1 MNITRAMRYAVCLC
15 LTVLA
20 LDAWAKPLRRAL
32 NYEAATAKFTMKLDS
47 DNGDFVGK
55 GDSYNYTE
63 AEAES
68 LFVNVFTRTESH
80 GQPDYIEIIFFGN
93 EAAQDHSWSLTL
105 GSNELGEPL
114 AVGEYPTATRAPFA
128 EEGTAGLSF
137 TMNGAGCNQVTGNF
151 RITAIEFD
159 CINSEAG
166 SVITHLKRLEVEFE
180 SHCEGNDPAMHG
192 SFSLTDDAGAACDGT
207 GGTPGGGGTPLPPPP
222 PPDVTIHLPA
232 SVTEQPIVIGNDGSA
247 SFEISTSVLDTFN
260 GDVHLSLASDAP
272 FANAPVMVIDPE
284 HIAAPGTGTATVH
297 ISTGPMT
304 FPRDYLVHVLATT
317 SEGKT
322 FASQTI
328 HLHVVCDPPMILGT
342 DQPRAVT
349 VDRGARGS
357 LSVKATGSGPFSYQ
371 WYRGHRG
378 STRFPVAGATEATFD
393 DAAAGSYWVRV
404 SNACGSADSATVAVR
419 ER

>member
-15 LTVLA
+15 LTLLA
-20 LDAWAKPLRRAL
+20 FDAWAKPLRRAL
-32 NYEAATAKFTMKLDS
+32 NYQTTTAKFTMDLDS
-47 DNGDFVGK
+47 DEGDWVGG
-55 GDSYNYTE
+55 GDSYVYTE
-63 AEAES
+63 AEAKT
-68 LFVNVFTRTESH
+68 FHVNVFNRDESDDL
-80 GQPDYIEIIFFGN
+80 PDYIEISFLGTG
-93 EAAQDHSWSLTL
+93 EAEGHFWHLTL
-105 GSNELGEPL
+105 GTNRLGEPL
-114 AVGEYPTATRAPFA
+114 AVGEYLTATRASFA
-128 EEGTAGLSF
+128 DEGTAGLDF
-137 TMNGAGCNQVTGNF
+137 VMNGRGCNTVTGSF

-159 CINSEAG
+159 CINSESG
-166 SVITHLKRLEVEFE
+166 SELTHLKRLEVEFE
-180 SHCEGNDPAMHG
+180 NHCEGGESAIHG
-192 SFSLTDDAGAACDGT
+192 ALSLTDDAGAACDGT

-222 PPDVTIHLPA
+222 PPDVTINLPA
-232 SVTEQPIVIGNDGSA
+232 SVTEQPIVIGNDGA
-247 SFEISTSVLDTFN
+247 VSFDISTSVLDGFN

-272 FANAPVMVIDPE
+272 FANGPVMVIDPE

-342 DQPRAVT
+342 DQPRGVT
-349 VDRGARGS
+349 VDRGTRGS
-357 LSVKATGSGPFSYQ
+357 LTVKATGSGPFSYQ

-378 STRFPVAGATEATFD
+378 STRFPVAGATGATFD

-404 SNACGSADSATVAVR
+404 SNACGSADSSTVAVR